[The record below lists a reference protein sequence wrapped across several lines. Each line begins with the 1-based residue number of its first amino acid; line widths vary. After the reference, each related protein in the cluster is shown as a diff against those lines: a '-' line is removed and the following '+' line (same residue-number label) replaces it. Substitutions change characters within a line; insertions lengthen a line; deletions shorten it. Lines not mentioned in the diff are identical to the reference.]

1 MLMHGEEKGVIRH
14 SEVSLMR
21 MWCVH
26 MPEVSVSKRRCRTG
40 TRKSLL
46 VHKLELYF

>member
-26 MPEVSVSKRRCRTG
+26 MPEVSVSKRRS
-40 TRKSLL
+40 KDWNQEVSPSAQA
-46 VHKLELYF
+46 